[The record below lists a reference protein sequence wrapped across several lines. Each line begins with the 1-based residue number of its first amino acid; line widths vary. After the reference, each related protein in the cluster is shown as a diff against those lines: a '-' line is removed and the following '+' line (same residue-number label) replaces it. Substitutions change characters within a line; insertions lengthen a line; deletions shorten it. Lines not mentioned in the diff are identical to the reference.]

1 MSYLQPII
9 RGAGYNRPHRRRS
22 RNGCLT
28 CKRRKVRC
36 NEQKPQCYHCQRL
49 NLECEWKDAAAQRP
63 SAPEPALVE
72 NPAPDVA
79 NPVAGWPLPAA
90 DLFDFA
96 QPAGDLSLFQDIYL
110 PDFSEPTASRQALQE
125 IAPSEDRDGPSSPPI
140 GQPVADVDIEDSL
153 LSHGPPILDPV
164 ENGPIR
170 ASLRA
175 LFDNMAAVSPMVRY
189 SIAAFAAVQYY
200 TTGEKVEYQR
210 YYDKAAVEL
219 SERFRETGGVG
230 VSGNELGYV
239 LTTIFFLTYI
249 NVGEVAFLQVRYS
262 LTSI

>member
-49 NLECEWKDAAAQRP
+49 NLECVWKDAGAPAQAPNAAL
-63 SAPEPALVE
+63 AED
-72 NPAPDVA
+72 PAPDVA
-79 NPVAGWPLPAA
+79 DPGAGWPSPAA
-90 DLFDFA
+90 DFFDFG
-96 QPAGDLSLFQDIYL
+96 QPAADLSLFQDIYL
-110 PDFSEPTASRQALQE
+110 PDFSEPTAPRNTLHERELSGGLDT
-125 IAPSEDRDGPSSPPI
+125 PGSPTA
-140 GQPVADVDIEDSL
+140 GQPLADVDIEDSL
-153 LSHGPPILDPV
+153 LSHAPPILDPG

-200 TTGEKVEYQR
+200 TTGEKVEYRR
-210 YYDKAAVEL
+210 YYDKAADEL
-219 SERFRETGGVG
+219 SERFREPGGGVA

-249 NVGEVAFLQVRYS
+249 NVCVFESVYDLGVWRC
-262 LTSI
+262 

>member
-9 RGAGYNRPHRRRS
+9 RGAGYNRTHRRRS

-49 NLECEWKDAAAQRP
+49 NLECEWKDAASQRP
-63 SAPEPALVE
+63 VAPEPALAE
-72 NPAPDVA
+72 DPAPDVA
-79 NPVAGWPLPAA
+79 DPGAGWPSPTV
-90 DLFDFA
+90 DLFDFG
-96 QPAGDLSLFQDIYL
+96 QPAADLSLFQDIYL
-110 PDFSEPTASRQALQE
+110 PDFSEPTAPRQALHE
-125 IAPSEDRDGPSSPPI
+125 RVSADLDIPGSPPSE
-140 GQPVADVDIEDSL
+140 QPLADADIEDSL
-153 LSHGPPILDPV
+153 LSHAPPILDPV

-200 TTGEKVEYQR
+200 TTGEKVDYRR
-210 YYDKAAVEL
+210 YYDKAAGEL

-249 NVGEVAFLQVRYS
+249 NVGHVMFL
-262 LTSI
+262 

>member
-49 NLECEWKDAAAQRP
+49 NLECEWKDAASQRP
-63 SAPEPALVE
+63 SAPGPDLVE
-72 NPAPDVA
+72 DPAPDVTD
-79 NPVAGWPLPAA
+79 PGAGWPSPAA
-90 DLFDFA
+90 DLFDFG
-96 QPAGDLSLFQDIYL
+96 QPMGDLSLFQDIYL
-110 PDFSEPTASRQALQE
+110 PDFSEPTAPRQPLQDRALPDGLD
-125 IAPSEDRDGPSSPPI
+125 APDSPPA
-140 GQPVADVDIEDSL
+140 GQPLTDMDIEDSL
-153 LSHGPPILDPV
+153 PSHAPPILDPV
-164 ENGPIR
+164 ENRPIR

-175 LFDNMAAVSPMVRY
+175 LFDNMASVSPMVRY
-189 SIAAFAAVQYY
+189 SIAAFAAVQYH
-200 TTGEKVEYQR
+200 TTGEKVEYRR
-210 YYDKAAVEL
+210 YYDKAAGEL
-219 SERFRETGGVG
+219 SERFRETGGLG

-249 NVGEVAFLQVRYS
+249 NVCISKLA
-262 LTSI
+262 